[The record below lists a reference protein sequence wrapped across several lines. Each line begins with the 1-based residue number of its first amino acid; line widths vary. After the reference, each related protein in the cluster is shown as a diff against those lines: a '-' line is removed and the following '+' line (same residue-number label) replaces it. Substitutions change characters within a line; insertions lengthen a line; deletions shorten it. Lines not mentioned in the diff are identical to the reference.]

1 MASSSAADD
10 KKAETADVD
19 QVGLVEVDGA
29 IGNYKNHGFQPLTN
43 FGISCK
49 GFVSSG
55 NSVEGYLVEFDPLL
69 DASRNVVAAV
79 DTAKNSWTWHLD
91 ST

>member
-1 MASSSAADD
+1 MKSVTHFAKMASSSAADD

-55 NSVEGYLVEFDPLL
+55 NSVEGYLVEVIP
-69 DASRNVVAAV
+69 AA
-79 DTAKNSWTWHLD
+79 NCQFLD
-91 ST
+91 SSDSHR